1 MGIKDFLI
9 KTVTIFSAIG
19 TAVFYVLFQQ
29 AKKEKKENELQ
40 EVKEEKAALEEKVT
54 VVEAMQ
60 KAETEVK
67 TENEELVKK
76 ATSGHKLSNY
86 HAALDV
92 LSK

>member
-1 MGIKDFLI
+1 MGIKDVFI
-9 KTVTIFSAIG
+9 KAVAIISAIG

-29 AKKEKKENELQ
+29 TKKEKKENELQ
-40 EVKEEKAALEEKVT
+40 EVKKEKVAIEEKVT
-54 VVEAMQ
+54 VIEAMQ

-67 TENEELVKK
+67 KENEELVEK